1 MIVFLGVW
9 NEATYVWS
17 HVWITRITG
26 YVNEVIKTAYDEVEQ
41 IITIECWFTLMARAQ
56 LVSVINFE

>member
-26 YVNEVIKTAYDEVEQ
+26 YVNKVIKTAYDEVEQ
-41 IITIECWFTLMARAQ
+41 IITTEC
-56 LVSVINFE
+56 